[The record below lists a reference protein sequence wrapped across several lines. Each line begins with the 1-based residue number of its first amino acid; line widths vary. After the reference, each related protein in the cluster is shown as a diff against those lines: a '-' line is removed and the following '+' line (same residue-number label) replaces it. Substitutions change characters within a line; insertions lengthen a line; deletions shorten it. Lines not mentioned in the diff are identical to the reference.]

1 VVIMARP
8 HTWLLPALLV
18 AGQLTLWPG
27 LSRSPVDPVPA
38 IAFAVVCL
46 VTGAALVLRRTH
58 PVPAL
63 AGVVAGTTIAAW
75 VAPGEQQWLVPGD
88 AAIIIAA
95 AGLIAL
101 FSVAARCS
109 RRTLLLCWAAVVTVQ
124 TVPSV
129 VDGAG
134 DLFLEVV
141 ADAAAGALVAALG
154 RIRGRWTRARADAV
168 RRLAAAERARLEAEV
183 TERNRLARELHDV
196 TAHHLTSIVV
206 NAQAASFL
214 GDQRPELRQESLAFA
229 ARTGRET
236 LASLHRLVEIMPTG
250 GAEEREPAL
259 TELAEVFRALGQRII
274 LRLPGGEPPAE
285 IAAAMHGIAREAL
298 TNTLRYAPGS
308 AVTILFRYD
317 GEEAELVIEDDG
329 TTAGMTGAAGLG
341 GGRGV
346 AGMRDRAVALG
357 GSLDAG
363 PRDGGWRVRAR
374 VPFAAP
380 APERGW
386 IPRSQV
392 VVDTALAVLTLI
404 VPVAGLAAEVGDG
417 GLNPAVA
424 VLVLLAMLVHVLP
437 LLWRRT
443 RPWWVF
449 AAVAATG
456 WLGPVLTAT
465 VLSGGRGWLFLF
477 SAGAE
482 LAAVYAVAA
491 WSARRER
498 AWLALVAGVLS
509 PALVLVTLLMTEP
522 DDLAGPVGA
531 LAGAM
536 LAAVYMFLGILLLSV
551 PTTLAWLAGSTAR
564 QRRDLRR
571 RREEDGVAAVTAQA
585 EQRARGE
592 RARMAAEL
600 REAVLRHAAEV
611 PEAAGRGDLAGVL
624 GAAKQSLTAMRTMLD
639 GLPAA
644 PGTGG
649 VPSSSG

>member
-1 VVIMARP
+1 M
-8 HTWLLPALLV
+8 
-18 AGQLTLWPG
+18 AGQLILWPG
-27 LSRSPVDPVPA
+27 LSRTPVDPVPA

-63 AGVVAGTTIAAW
+63 AAVVAGTTIAAW

-88 AAIIIAA
+88 AAIVIAVA
-95 AGLIAL
+95 DLMAL

-109 RRTLLLCWAAVVTVQ
+109 RRTLLVCWAAVVTVQ

-129 VDGAG
+129 VDGAD
-134 DLFLEVV
+134 DLLLEVV

-168 RRLAAAERARLEAEV
+168 RRLAAAERARLAAEV

-214 GDQRPELRQESLAFA
+214 GDQRPELREESLAFA

-236 LASLHRLVEIMPTG
+236 LASLHRLVEIMPAG
-250 GAEEREPAL
+250 GVEEREPAL

-317 GEEAELVIEDDG
+317 GDEAELVIEDDG
-329 TTAGMTGAAGLG
+329 TTAGTAGVAGAAGLG

-380 APERGW
+380 VPERGW

-404 VPVAGLAAEVGDG
+404 VPVAGLAAEVSDG
-417 GLNPAVA
+417 GLTPAVA

-465 VLSGGRGWLFLF
+465 VLPGGRGWLFLF

-509 PALVLVTLLMTEP
+509 PALVFATLLMTEP
-522 DDLAGPVGA
+522 DDFAGPVGA

-536 LAAVYMFLGILLLSV
+536 LAAVYVFLGILLLSV
-551 PTTLAWLAGSTAR
+551 PATLAWLAGNTAR

-639 GLPAA
+639 GLHAA

-649 VPSSSG
+649 VPPSSG